1 MNPSKETLR
10 TRWQRRGL
18 DTHVSLP
25 LFALLLLVAIWV
37 VTFHEIDAE
46 RAHARDAAADSLQE
60 MLGTYEAQ
68 VARSIDGI
76 DQTLRMLKYA
86 VERKGTLGALPEL
99 GRQGLLPPGVVFVV
113 SIVDQNGMTVASHP
127 RALSRRASASNTFPR
142 LPIGRSRGCLAFRFS
157 RSGYRPSP
165 SRRAPP

>member
-1 MNPSKETLR
+1 MTPARESLR
-10 TRWQRRGL
+10 ARWLRRGL

-25 LFALLLLVAIWV
+25 LFALMLLVAIWV

-46 RAHARDAAADSLQE
+46 REHAQEAAVDSLQE

-68 VARSIDGI
+68 VARSLDGI

-99 GRQGLLPPGVVFVV
+99 GRE
-113 SIVDQNGMTVASHP
+113 ACC
-127 RALSRRASASNTFPR
+127 RRAWCSWSASST
-142 LPIGRSRGCLAFRFS
+142 A
-157 RSGYRPSP
+157 
-165 SRRAPP
+165 AA

>member
-1 MNPSKETLR
+1 MTPAKESLR
-10 TRWQRRGL
+10 ARWLRRGL

-46 RAHARDAAADSLQE
+46 REHAQEAATDSLQE

-68 VARSIDGI
+68 VARSLDGI

-86 VERKGTLGALPEL
+86 VERKGRWAPC
-99 GRQGLLPPGVVFVV
+99 R
-113 SIVDQNGMTVASHP
+113 NWA
-127 RALSRRASASNTFPR
+127 AKACCRRAWCSWSASST
-142 LPIGRSRGCLAFRFS
+142 AT
-157 RSGYRPSP
+157 
-165 SRRAPP
+165 A